1 MKHNQNKIRKLLLCT
16 CQWQTLKNLIW
27 KYYSSVLS
35 WYLMIIIFM
44 LTSFRESPSTKVIM
58 IWRHRRFLISD
69 PVLSY
74 IYENPKLFAKDLE
87 SILNIV
93 KTIRAEKREKI
104 VSIIIYN
111 PTPIFSAVFFL
122 LHNRVEQREQKR
134 FPWNLLNFFLS
145 WVYFN
150 VWS

>member
-1 MKHNQNKIRKLLLCT
+1 MTNIKKSHLKILQFGIIMIPDDNYLHVDVIPRVS
-16 CQWQTLKNLIW
+16 
-27 KYYSSVLS
+27 KYKSYND
-35 WYLMIIIFM
+35 
-44 LTSFRESPSTKVIM
+44 LTS
-58 IWRHRRFLISD
+58 SD
-69 PVLSY
+69 IFDIRPRPLL
-74 IYENPKLFAKDLE
+74 YENPKLFAKDLE

-134 FPWNLLNFFLS
+134 FP
-145 WVYFN
+145 
-150 VWS
+150 